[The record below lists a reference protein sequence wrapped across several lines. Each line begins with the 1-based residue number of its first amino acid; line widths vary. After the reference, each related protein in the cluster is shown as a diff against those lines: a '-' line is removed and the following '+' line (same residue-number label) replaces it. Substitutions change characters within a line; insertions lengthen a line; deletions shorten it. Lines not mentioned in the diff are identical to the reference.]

1 MTDKGRVIGLPTGSQ
16 LLQIVQHICLTAW
29 RLALARD
36 QLQSDTN
43 RKDRP

>member
-1 MTDKGRVIGLPTGSQ
+1 MTDKGLAIGLPTGSQ

-29 RLALARD
+29 RRTFALD

-43 RKDRP
+43 RKDR